1 MRHDTEP
8 GLQTHCVL
16 ILFLLQSHP
25 TDRSRCG
32 HDMVTE
38 GVTKLCENPLRF
50 FLSCQSIY
58 QHAACR
64 QNIFSARSP
73 DGSRDAMLRK
83 VIA

>member
-25 TDRSRCG
+25 SDRSWCG

-50 FLSCQSIY
+50 FY
-58 QHAACR
+58 RAKAFTNMPHAAK
-64 QNIFSARSP
+64 ISSP
-73 DGSRDAMLRK
+73 RDLLMVVVMPCCVR
-83 VIA
+83 